1 MAINAISTNTIPGS
15 GNTQASTDVLG
26 KDEFLQL
33 LVAQLQNQD
42 PLKPMESTEFTA
54 QLAQFSSLEQLF
66 NVNDNLSDLGNNQL
80 TMNNTQTIAMI
91 GKTAWVSG
99 NIVEKSE
106 ESDIDIHFG
115 LDGNALET
123 VVNIYSP
130 QGDFVKTISAG
141 AMGAG
146 DHSVPWDGT
155 DSEGRTVSDGFYQF
169 EVLAGDAAGA
179 AVETET
185 FIVGVVSGVT
195 FDDNGVAQ
203 LIVNDMSIPMNSV
216 VHVAETESIA
226 ETEAS
231 ILTYFT
237 ENWR

>member
-1 MAINAISTNTIPGS
+1 MAINAINTNTIPSS
-15 GNTQASTDVLG
+15 GNTPASTDVLG
-26 KDEFLQL
+26 KDDFLQL

-66 NVNDNLSDLGNNQL
+66 NVNDNLSDLEKNQL

-106 ESDIDIHFG
+106 ASDIDVHFG
-115 LDGNALET
+115 LDGDAVET
-123 VVNIYSP
+123 VVNIYTP

-141 AMGAG
+141 AMTAG
-146 DHSVPWDGT
+146 DHSVSWDGT
-155 DSEGRTVSDGFYQF
+155 DSEGRTVTDGFYQF
-169 EVLAGDAAGA
+169 EVLAGDAAGE
-179 AVETET
+179 AVKTKT

-195 FDDNGVAQ
+195 FDDNGVAH
-203 LIVNDMSIPMNSV
+203 LLVNDMSIPMNSV
-216 VHVAETESIA
+216 VHVAETESTA
-226 ETEAS
+226 ETETS
-231 ILTYFT
+231 ILTYLT